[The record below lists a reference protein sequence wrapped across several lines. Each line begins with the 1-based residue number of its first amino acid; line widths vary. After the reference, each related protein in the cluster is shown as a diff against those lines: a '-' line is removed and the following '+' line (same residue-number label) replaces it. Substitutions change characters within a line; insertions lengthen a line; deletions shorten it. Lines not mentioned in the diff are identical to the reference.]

1 MALDMWYSHLQL
13 LTALEELR
21 VLEYPGSVPQFCAF
35 LTPLLSN
42 VAVHLTQLTKLSFSV
57 ANVESFRQWRWYQAS
72 AALPPHVVRMQH
84 LQCVELTGCK
94 MAVRDPACWHA
105 LAALQQLT
113 RLTGIDASCAAP
125 VELQLPELRVLGID
139 VWRGWVDAGQI
150 NTAPAA
156 GAGGGA
162 WQLSTT
168 FPKLVDMAI
177 GFKGAELW
185 CSMQPVLA
193 ELTALTQL
201 CVEFDFRLDEPSSA
215 AFEQLG
221 RQLPALHGLS
231 VVYNGGPGGWR
242 LPRMHTYRQLQR
254 FTLQLTAAGLG
265 AAFDEHGSLDVTDAV
280 LLAHLLPLRCLSQ
293 LVLCRLPGITPGV
306 VLGLCSASPLLEQ
319 LQFVHCQQ
327 INQAED
333 SRASWEGSDL
343 QLARAAL
350 EDAAAAGDRIKCEVA
365 VYAHESVA
373 LRSRLGLP
381 CEVSYVRAHL
391 QQF

>member
-42 VAVHLTQLTKLSFSV
+42 VALHLAQLTKLSFSV
-57 ANVESFRQWRWYQAS
+57 ANVESFRLWRWYQAS
-72 AALPPHVVRMQH
+72 AAVLPHVVCMQH

-150 NTAPAA
+150 NTDPAA

-193 ELTALTQL
+193 KLTALTQL
-201 CVEFDFRLDEPSSA
+201 CVDFDFRLDEPSSA

-221 RQLPALHGLS
+221 RQLPALRGLS
-231 VVYNGGPGGWR
+231 VVCSGG
-242 LPRMHTYRQLQR
+242 LLQR

-265 AAFDEHGSLDVTDAV
+265 AAFDEHDSLDVTDAV

-350 EDAAAAGDRIKCEVA
+350 EDAAAAGDRIK
-365 VYAHESVA
+365 
-373 LRSRLGLP
+373 
-381 CEVSYVRAHL
+381 
-391 QQF
+391 